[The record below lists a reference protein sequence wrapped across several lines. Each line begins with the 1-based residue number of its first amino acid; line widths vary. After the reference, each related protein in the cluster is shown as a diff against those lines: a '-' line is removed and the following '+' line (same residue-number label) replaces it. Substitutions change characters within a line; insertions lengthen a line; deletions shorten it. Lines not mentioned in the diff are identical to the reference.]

1 MNVTLDACARLIQG
15 NSDFRGRQWWAS
27 VGTDPSN
34 VETSYVKLS
43 RVEPFRV
50 EWRMHVT

>member
-1 MNVTLDACARLIQG
+1 MNVTLDACARLIRG
-15 NSDFRGRQWWAS
+15 NSDFRRRQGWAS

-50 EWRMHVT
+50 EWRMNVT